1 LPVDPARLNAVG
13 DLVLTEARELRAL
26 ADTLGLTLFDLVRRE
41 GPVATS
47 VLAKRVDRDRAQVD
61 ENLRELEALALVER
75 TAWDEGDV
83 VWASDVKGIY
93 FENPDNDPERQ
104 LAARQLSNVML
115 AKYAELPASWAR
127 DQEPKLQLEWARA
140 AGLFNARI
148 DLTASE
154 LRGIQ
159 QELERVLE
167 PYTSRD
173 SGDAPAD
180 AVPVRV
186 LAFFLPE
193 APANA

>member
-26 ADTLGLTLFDLVRRE
+26 ADTLRLTLFDLVRRE

-93 FENPDNDPERQ
+93 FEIPDS
-104 LAARQLSNVML
+104 ARSPIRC
-115 AKYAELPASWAR
+115 A
-127 DQEPKLQLEWARA
+127 
-140 AGLFNARI
+140 
-148 DLTASE
+148 
-154 LRGIQ
+154 
-159 QELERVLE
+159 
-167 PYTSRD
+167 
-173 SGDAPAD
+173 
-180 AVPVRV
+180 
-186 LAFFLPE
+186 
-193 APANA
+193 